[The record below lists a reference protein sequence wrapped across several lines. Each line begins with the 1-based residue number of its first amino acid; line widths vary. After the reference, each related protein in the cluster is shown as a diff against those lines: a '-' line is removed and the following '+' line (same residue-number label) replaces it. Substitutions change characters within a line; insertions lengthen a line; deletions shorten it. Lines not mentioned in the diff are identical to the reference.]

1 MSKFLHDGFIPA
13 QHAAV
18 FGFPRSTR
26 LLYSSARKSISREVL
41 TMQLYDSLGP
51 NPRAMRM
58 FLAEKGISIPLKNV
72 DLMGAENRKPPYTDR
87 NPGGQLPA
95 LELDN
100 GKCIGETV
108 AIWEYLEE
116 KHPTPPLI
124 GTTAEERAET
134 RQWQRRVELQITE
147 ILYNAF
153 RYSEGAQLF
162 KERMRILPEAAPGMK
177 AVVQDKLKWLDK
189 LLEGKQYIAGDR
201 FTVADIILYC
211 ALDFGGSVKQPL
223 DPSLKN
229 LNAWFKRVDSRPSAK
244 SSLHPAAAQVGM
256 KG

>member
-1 MSKFLHDGFIPA
+1 
-13 QHAAV
+13 
-18 FGFPRSTR
+18 
-26 LLYSSARKSISREVL
+26 
-41 TMQLYDSLGP
+41 MQLYDAWGP

-58 FLAEKGISIPLKNV
+58 FLAEKGIKIPSTELDILKG
-72 DLMGAENRKPPYTDR
+72 DNRKPPYTDR
-87 NPGGQLPA
+87 NPGGQVPA

-116 KHPTPPLI
+116 KHPTPALI
-124 GTTAEERAET
+124 GASAEERAEA
-134 RQWQRRVELQITE
+134 RMWQRRVEMQITE
-147 ILYNAF
+147 HLYNGF
-153 RYSEGAQLF
+153 RYSEGLPVF
-162 KERMRILPEAAPGMK
+162 TNRMRCIPEAAPALK
-177 AVVQDKLKWLDK
+177 AIVQDKLKWLDN

-211 ALDFGGSVKQPL
+211 ALDFGASVKQPL

-229 LNAWFKRVDSRPSAK
+229 VNAWFKRVDSRPSAK
-244 SSLHPAAAQVGM
+244 SSLHPASAKAGM

>member
-1 MSKFLHDGFIPA
+1 
-13 QHAAV
+13 
-18 FGFPRSTR
+18 
-26 LLYSSARKSISREVL
+26 
-41 TMQLYDSLGP
+41 MQLYDSFGP
-51 NPRAMRM
+51 NPRAMRI
-58 FLAEKGISIPLKNV
+58 FLAEKGITIPKKDV

-116 KHPTPPLI
+116 KHPTPALI
-124 GTTAEERAET
+124 GTTAEQRAET
-134 RQWQRRVELQITE
+134 RMWQRRIELQITE
-147 ILYNAF
+147 HLYNGF
-153 RYSEGAQLF
+153 RYAEGAELF
-162 KERMRILPEAAPGMK
+162 KSRMRILPEAAPGLK
-177 AVVQDKLKWLDK
+177 AIVQDKLKWLDN

-201 FTVADIILYC
+201 FTIADIILFA
-211 ALDFGGSVKQPL
+211 ALDFGGSVGQKI

-229 LNAWFKRVDSRPSAK
+229 VNAWFKRVDGRPSAK
-244 SSLHPAAAQVGM
+244 ASLHPGSAQTGL

>member
-1 MSKFLHDGFIPA
+1 
-13 QHAAV
+13 
-18 FGFPRSTR
+18 
-26 LLYSSARKSISREVL
+26 
-41 TMQLYDSLGP
+41 MQLYDSFGP

-58 FLAEKGISIPLKNV
+58 FLAEKGIKIPTKDV
-72 DLMGAENRKPPYTDR
+72 DLMKAENRRPPYTDR

-116 KHPTPPLI
+116 KHPTPALI
-124 GTTAEERAET
+124 GSTPEERAEA
-134 RQWQRRVELQITE
+134 RQWQRRIELQITE
-147 ILYNAF
+147 HLYNGF
-153 RYSEGAQLF
+153 RYAEGAELF
-162 KERMRILPEAAPGMK
+162 KNRMRILPEASGGLK
-177 AVVQDKLKWLDK
+177 AIVQDKLKWLDN

-211 ALDFGGSVKQPL
+211 ALDFGGGVGQKIDPSVK
-223 DPSLKN
+223 N
-229 LNAWFKRVDSRPSAK
+229 VNAWFERVDSRPSAK
-244 SSLHPAAAQVGM
+244 GSLHPASAQTGM